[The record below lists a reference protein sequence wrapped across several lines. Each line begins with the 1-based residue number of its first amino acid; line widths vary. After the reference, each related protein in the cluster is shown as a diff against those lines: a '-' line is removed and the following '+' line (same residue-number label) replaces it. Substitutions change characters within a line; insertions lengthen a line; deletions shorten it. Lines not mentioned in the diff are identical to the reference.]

1 MYTEDAIE
9 KNFIETV
16 EKFHLINA
24 YLKKD
29 LNTYNKLLVKYPEYE
44 HIELFIKISE
54 KAFIHFKDSKYC
66 SFDFPDNFFSLIDCT
81 FKGYDSE
88 VYITSENPDIDM
100 FPLLNYDRS
109 CMLYIEVPE
118 DFDEDPNKY
127 KDDFI
132 LQAIKATAENYLIT
146 LDEDAKGLSGQI
158 LPNPNY
164 IKED

>member
-1 MYTEDAIE
+1 
-9 KNFIETV
+9 
-16 EKFHLINA
+16 
-24 YLKKD
+24 
-29 LNTYNKLLVKYPEYE
+29 
-44 HIELFIKISE
+44 
-54 KAFIHFKDSKYC
+54 
-66 SFDFPDNFFSLIDCT
+66 
-81 FKGYDSE
+81 
-88 VYITSENPDIDM
+88 M